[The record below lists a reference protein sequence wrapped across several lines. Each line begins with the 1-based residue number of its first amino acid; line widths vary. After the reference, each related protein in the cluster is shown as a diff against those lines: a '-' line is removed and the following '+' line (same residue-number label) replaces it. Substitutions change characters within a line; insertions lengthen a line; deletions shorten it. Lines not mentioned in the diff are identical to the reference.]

1 MDGCFLVDVFSEKR
15 KLLVS
20 ETLVQRSGDFLVRDS
35 LTSGGDYVLTCRHDN
50 EVLHFKISKV
60 LVKATETK
68 DLVRFYVAQRR
79 PVSRPS
85 GALIC
90 CPVSRTLPLRY
101 LEATFALAHTHTKQ
115 GSAPSPSGQRG
126 GAHIKRRSVTMTDVE
141 APPPEP
147 EPRPCSP
154 STVHHHREA
163 MRNCALSLD
172 QIQEY
177 HSPSRLAGETPRS
190 PAYAAVTR
198 HRTHSG
204 GRVLAVVP
212 PSPVLRRSSDPQLS
226 PSADGGGPPPKP
238 PAKGYVDRL
247 QLEEGGGAT
256 EEGGGAT
263 EGGGARQGEG
273 GFSAPQVET
282 TYESSLLPP
291 ENKPLEMSV
300 LKRVKELLAEVAR
313 ILGVSCDMQRMM
325 GVASGLEFYTMS
337 IMVAV
342 DLLGCTGTTEERAA
356 LLHKTILLAAELKT
370 CLGNMFGFAAVMR
383 ALDLPQISRLEQTWV
398 TLRQRHTEGAILYE
412 KKLKPFMKNMNDCQE
427 NSVLSNTAFPHVVP
441 VLSLLERCVP
451 PGGGRGRALG
461 ERGGRGGRGH
471 VPPRGGPPHR
481 APWSAVPHQR

>member
-1 MDGCFLVDVFSEKR
+1 MRTFCMMSCIYCH
-15 KLLVS
+15 LLATHCS
-20 ETLVQRSGDFLVRDS
+20 PPDS
-35 LTSGGDYVLTCRHDN
+35 PPG
-50 EVLHFKISKV
+50 
-60 LVKATETK
+60 
-68 DLVRFYVAQRR
+68 
-79 PVSRPS
+79 P
-85 GALIC
+85 
-90 CPVSRTLPLRY
+90 
-101 LEATFALAHTHTKQ
+101 
-115 GSAPSPSGQRG
+115 
-126 GAHIKRRSVTMTDVE
+126 VE

-282 TYESSLLPP
+282 TSSFRPYESSLLPP

-325 GVASGLEFYTMS
+325 GVASGLELLTLPHGHQFYTMS

-451 PGGGRGRALG
+451 PGEAGGEPWESVEAGVDVVMCHLEAARLIAHHGALQS
-461 ERGGRGGRGH
+461 ERYQKFDKVLTALSHKLEPLVRQ
-471 VPPRGGPPHR
+471 
-481 APWSAVPHQR
+481 SEL